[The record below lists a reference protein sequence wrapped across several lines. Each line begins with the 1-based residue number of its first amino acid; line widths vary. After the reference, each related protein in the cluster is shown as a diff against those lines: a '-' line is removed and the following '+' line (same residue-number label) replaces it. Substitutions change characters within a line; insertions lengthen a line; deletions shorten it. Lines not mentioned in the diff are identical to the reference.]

1 VTGARAAKAP
11 AAIAVFAVLAAGCM
25 WGSIG
30 VFVRYLDGLGYSPLT
45 VVFSRMSLAAVLL
58 GGFLLL
64 TGRRRLFCVRR
75 RDVWVMAAAGV
86 SSAVLLNLFYSIS
99 IVMNALSLASILL
112 ATAPIFVVAL
122 SAPLFRERVTTRKV
136 AAMIVVFGGSILT
149 SGVVGA
155 GAAGAAGA
163 PGGGFSPLGV
173 LVGLLGALGWAML
186 GIMSR
191 VALNRGYHAL
201 TINFYTFFFGAMGCA
216 PFADFALLSSTVA
229 AAPLKMSVF
238 LLAHTLIS
246 ALLPYILYTYGMR
259 FMETGTA
266 AILAS
271 VDPVFAAA
279 LGFFIY
285 GERPDAVMLTGMAMV
300 LAGLAA
306 LNLPQNPKARKK

>member
-1 VTGARAAKAP
+1 MTGARAAKTP
-11 AAIAVFAVLAAGCM
+11 AAIAVIAVLAAGCM

-30 VFVRYLDGLGYSPLT
+30 LFVRYLDGLGYSPLT
-45 VVFSRMSLAAVLL
+45 VVFSRMSLAAALL

-64 TGRRRLFCVRR
+64 TGDRRLFCVRR
-75 RDVWVMAAAGV
+75 RDVWVMVAAGV

-122 SAPLFRERVTTRKV
+122 SAPLFRERVTTQKV
-136 AAMIVVFGGSILT
+136 VAMIVVFGGSVLT
-149 SGVVGA
+149 SGIVGS
-155 GAAGAAGA
+155 GAAGA
-163 PGGGFSPLGV
+163 PGGGGFSPFGV

-186 GIMSR
+186 GVMSR

-201 TINFYTFFFGAMGCA
+201 TINFYTFFFGALGCA
-216 PFADFALLSSTVA
+216 PFADFTLIGATVA
-229 AAPLKMSVF
+229 AAPLKMSGF
-238 LLAHTLIS
+238 LLAHALVS

-285 GERPDAVMLTGMAMV
+285 GERPDTVMLTGMAMV

-306 LNLPQNPKARKK
+306 LNLPKNPKREKSIG